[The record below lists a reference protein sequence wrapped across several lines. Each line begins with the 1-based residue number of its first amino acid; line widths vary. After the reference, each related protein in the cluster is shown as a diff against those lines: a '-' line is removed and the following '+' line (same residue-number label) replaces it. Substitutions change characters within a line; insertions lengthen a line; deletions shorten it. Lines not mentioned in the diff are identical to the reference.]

1 VLVDTDAICAAIKD
15 VFQDTRSILEPAGAL
30 AIAGMKA
37 YAARE
42 KLKGQTLIAIACGAN
57 MNFDRLRFVA
67 ERTEVGEAR
76 EALFAVTIPEERGS
90 FKRFCELVGQRNVT
104 EFNYRISDAAVAQV
118 FVGISTS
125 SAGDNEKLAK
135 TFRQHG
141 YETVDL
147 THDDL
152 AAEHVRYMVG
162 GKSARRR
169 RTDLPLRVPGTARG
183 VDEVPDA
190 HAAELEHL
198 DVPLPQIRA
207 RIIRACWLGCR
218 CRVTSARR
226 SPAFWPSS
234 AIGTGTKPT
243 TRRTGCSCLSNR
255 NMLRQLLSSSR
266 YVVITAVLGALAASM
281 ALFVYGLAE
290 TAVAITQAIAKAE
303 VSSKGAKAL
312 ALEFIEI
319 VDLFLLGTVM
329 LMIALG
335 LYELFIDADLELPD
349 WLQIRSFDDLKHKL
363 IGVVIVVLAVLF
375 LGYVVAWDGQRDL
388 LRPGLAI
395 ALVIAALSY
404 FLSTAKGGKG

>member
-1 VLVDTDAICAAIKD
+1 
-15 VFQDTRSILEPAGAL
+15 
-30 AIAGMKA
+30 
-37 YAARE
+37 
-42 KLKGQTLIAIACGAN
+42 
-57 MNFDRLRFVA
+57 
-67 ERTEVGEAR
+67 
-76 EALFAVTIPEERGS
+76 
-90 FKRFCELVGQRNVT
+90 
-104 EFNYRISDAAVAQV
+104 
-118 FVGISTS
+118 
-125 SAGDNEKLAK
+125 
-135 TFRQHG
+135 
-141 YETVDL
+141 
-147 THDDL
+147 
-152 AAEHVRYMVG
+152 
-162 GKSARRR
+162 
-169 RTDLPLRVPGTARG
+169 
-183 VDEVPDA
+183 
-190 HAAELEHL
+190 
-198 DVPLPQIRA
+198 
-207 RIIRACWLGCR
+207 
-218 CRVTSARR
+218 
-226 SPAFWPSS
+226 
-234 AIGTGTKPT
+234 
-243 TRRTGCSCLSNR
+243 
-255 NMLRQLLSSSR
+255 MLRQLLSSSR

-290 TAVAITQAIAKAE
+290 TAVAITKAIAKAE